1 MPNPVITPPALEAG
15 TLRITPLGG
24 LGEVGR
30 NMTVYEINGKLLVV
44 DCGVLFP
51 EEHQPGVDLILPD
64 ISKIEHRL
72 GDIVAVV
79 LTHGHEDHIGAVPY
93 LLKRRE
99 NIPLIG
105 SKLTLAF
112 VEAKLK
118 EHRIRPETRVVAEGD
133 RITTGPFDL
142 EFIAV
147 NHSIPDALAVA
158 IRTDAG
164 LVIGTGDFKMDQL
177 PLDGR
182 ITDLRAFARLGEE
195 GVDLFMT
202 DSTNAEVPGFTALE
216 KDIGPVLERVIEKA
230 PGKVVVASFSSHVH
244 RVQQVLDAAQKNG
257 RRVVLLGRSMVRNM
271 KIASDLGY
279 LTVPEGVLVDLKKS
293 GDIPDERIV
302 YMSTGSQGEPMA
314 VLARMV
320 NQEHQVEIG
329 ANDTVILASSLIPG
343 NENSVYRIING
354 LMKLGAN
361 VVHKGNA
368 KVHVS
373 GHASAGEL
381 MYCYNIVR
389 PKNVMPIHG
398 EYRHLIANAGVAI
411 QTGVPQNRTI
421 IGENGTVVDLVDGVA
436 RKVGQLEIDF
446 IYVDGKSVGRVT
458 DEDLRDR
465 RTLAE
470 EGFISVITVVETSLG
485 QIVSGPEVH
494 AKGVAEDDS
503 VFDKIKP
510 QIADALEQAMKDGV
524 TDPHALQQITRRT
537 VGRWVGTKL
546 RRKSMIVPV
555 VVVV

>member
-1 MPNPVITPPALEAG
+1 MPNTPFTPPKLKQG

-64 ISKIEHRL
+64 ISKIENRL
-72 GDIVAVV
+72 QDVVAVV

-99 NIPLIG
+99 DIPLIG

-118 EHRIRPETRVVAEGD
+118 EHRIRPKTQVVAEGE
-133 RITTGPFDL
+133 RVKKGPFDL

-202 DSTNAEVPGFTALE
+202 DSTNAEVPGFTPLE
-216 KDIGPVLERVIEKA
+216 KNIGPVLERVIEKA
-230 PGKVVVASFSSHVH
+230 TGKVVVASFSSHVH

-257 RRVVLLGRSMVRNM
+257 RRVVFLGRSMVRNM
-271 KIASDLGY
+271 KIAADLGY
-279 LTVPEGVLVDLKKS
+279 LTVPEGVVVDLKKS
-293 GDIPDERIV
+293 GDIPDHRIV

-314 VLARMV
+314 VLSRMV
-320 NQEHQVEIG
+320 NGEHQVEVG
-329 ANDTVILASSLIPG
+329 EGDTVILASSLIPG
-343 NENSVYRIING
+343 NENSVYRVING

-368 KVHVS
+368 QVHVS

-398 EYRHLIANAGVAI
+398 EYRHLIANAKVAI
-411 QTGVPQNRTI
+411 ETGVPQNRTI
-421 IGENGTVVDLVDGVA
+421 IAENGTVVDLVDGVA
-436 RKVGQLEIDF
+436 RIVGQHEIDF
-446 IYVDGKSVGRVT
+446 IYVDGKSVGKVT
-458 DEDLRDR
+458 DDDLRDR

-470 EGFISVITVVETSLG
+470 EGFISVITVVETTLG
-485 QIVSGPEVH
+485 HIVSGPDIH
-494 AKGVAEDDS
+494 TKGVAEPAQ
-503 VFDKIKP
+503 VFEKIKP
-510 QIADALEQAMKDGV
+510 QIADALEAAMKDGV
-524 TDPHALQQITRRT
+524 TDQRQLQQIVRRT
-537 VGRWVGTKL
+537 IGRWVGTKL
-546 RRKSMIVPV
+546 RRKAMIVPIV
-555 VVVV
+555 VVV

>member
-1 MPNPVITPPALEAG
+1 MPNPPYAPPKLKKG

-64 ISKIEHRL
+64 ITQIEDRL
-72 GDIVAVV
+72 QDIVAVV
-79 LTHGHEDHIGAVPY
+79 LTHGHEDHIGGVPY

-99 NIPLIG
+99 DIPLVG

-118 EHRIRPETRVVAEGD
+118 EHRIRPKSHLVAEDD
-133 RITTGPFDL
+133 RVKFGPFDL

-158 IRTDAG
+158 IRTEAG
-164 LVIGTGDFKMDQL
+164 MVIGTGDFKMDQL

-230 PGKVVVASFSSHVH
+230 SGKVVVASFSSHVH
-244 RVQQVLDAAQKNG
+244 RVQQVLDAASKNG

-271 KIASDLGY
+271 KIAADLGF
-279 LTVPEGVLVDLKKS
+279 LDVPEGVLVDLKKS
-293 GDIPDERIV
+293 GDIPDHRIV

-314 VLARMV
+314 VLSRMV
-320 NQEHQVEIG
+320 NKEHQVEVG
-329 ANDTVILASSLIPG
+329 AGDTVILASSLIPG

-411 QTGVPQNRTI
+411 ETGVPQNRTI
-421 IGENGTVVDLVDGVA
+421 IAENGTIVDLHDGVA
-436 RKVGQLEIDF
+436 REVGQLAIDF
-446 IYVDGKSVGRVT
+446 IYVDGKSVGKVT
-458 DEDLRDR
+458 DDDLRDR

-470 EGFISVITVVETSLG
+470 EGFISVITVVETTLG
-485 QIVSGPEVH
+485 QIVSGPEIH
-494 AKGVAEDDS
+494 AKGVAESDH

-510 QIADALEQAMKDGV
+510 QVADAIEKAMKEGV
-524 TDPHALQQITRRT
+524 TDQHALQQVVRRT

-546 RRKSMIVPV
+546 RRKAMIVPV

>member
-1 MPNPVITPPALEAG
+1 MPNPAYAPPALESG

-30 NMTVYEINGKLLVV
+30 NMTVYEIDGKLLVV

-64 ISKIEHRL
+64 IAKIEHRL
-72 GDIVAVV
+72 KDIVAVV

-93 LLKRRE
+93 LLKMRE
-99 NIPLIG
+99 DIPLVG

-118 EHRIRPETRVVAEGD
+118 EHRIRPVTHVVAED
-133 RITTGPFDL
+133 EEITFGPFDL

-202 DSTNAEVPGFTALE
+202 DSTNADVPGFTSPE
-216 KDIGPVLERVIEKA
+216 KNIGPVIEQVIAKTK
-230 PGKVVVASFSSHVH
+230 GKVVVASFSSHVH
-244 RVQQVLDAAQKNG
+244 RVQQVLDAAQANG

-279 LTVPEGVLVDLKKS
+279 LEVPEGVLVDLKKS
-293 GDIPDERIV
+293 NDIPDNRIV

-314 VLARMV
+314 VLSRMV
-320 NQEHQVEIG
+320 NREHQVEVG
-329 ANDTVILASSLIPG
+329 EDDTVILASSLIPG
-343 NENSVYRIING
+343 NETSVYRVIDG
-354 LMKLGAN
+354 LIKLGAN

-381 MYCYNIVR
+381 LYCYNIVR

-398 EYRHLIANAGVAI
+398 EHRMLVANAALAI
-411 QTGVPQNRTI
+411 ETGVPQNRTVI
-421 IGENGTVVDLVDGVA
+421 AENGTVVDLVDGVA
-436 RKVGQLEIDF
+436 RPVGQLDIDF
-446 IYVDGKSVGRVT
+446 IYVDGKSVGKVT
-458 DEDLRDR
+458 EDDLRDR

-470 EGFISVITVVETSLG
+470 EGFISVITVVETTLG
-485 QIVSGPEVH
+485 QIVSGPEIH
-494 AKGVAEDDS
+494 AKGVAEANH

-510 QIADALEQAMKDGV
+510 QVAKALEDAMKDGV
-524 TDPHALQQITRRT
+524 TDSKQLQQITRRT

-546 RRKSMIVPV
+546 RRKAMIVPV